1 MKKIVALILTLTLS
15 FGAVSFALAE
25 EYTEEER
32 GYDVVLQLINLFG
45 ITEKSQS
52 QILEEALLKIAKEDK
67 ESLYKVLDAI
77 AKTVDE
83 YSAYYSEEEW
93 QELSKSMSGS
103 VCGIGVTAVVN
114 DGCFEVVT
122 VLDGGSAK
130 EAGIVP
136 GDRIIEADGIDL
148 TGTRAENA
156 SSYITGKEGT
166 YVKLKVK
173 RANGEIIEL
182 NLIRRLVIVP
192 SVVGSTIDEKIGYI
206 LINSFTEH
214 THEEVE
220 KEVIKLKEKN
230 IDDLIIDLRYNG
242 GGVMDSGILTAEL
255 FMEKGKTIIT
265 TKGKDSEE
273 PTNYIS
279 EKDGY
284 KFNLVLL
291 TNEYTASAAEIF
303 SCALIENGYA
313 VSVGKTTYGKACA
326 QGLYPLGIG
335 GALRLTVLNYYT
347 PKGNFINKTGIEVTH
362 NVDNSTYFLQED
374 ELPKLSYIYKFN
386 SGDTHE
392 DVEKIETMLYDLD
405 YLTVKPDNKYDDT
418 TKSAVAK
425 FQQDA
430 GLFPYGVCDM
440 TTQSYLV
447 TKYSET
453 EFLKD
458 DQLNFAKELLSK

>member
-1 MKKIVALILTLTLS
+1 MKKLIALILILTLSLS
-15 FGAVSFALAE
+15 LVSFSYAQ

-32 GYDVVLQLINLFG
+32 GYDLTLQLINLFG
-45 ITEKSQS
+45 ITEKDKS
-52 QILEEALLKIAKEDK
+52 QILEEALLNIAKEDK

-83 YSAYYSEEEW
+83 YSAYYNEEEW

-114 DGCFEVVT
+114 EGCFEVVT

-130 EAGIVP
+130 EGGIVP
-136 GDRIIEADGIDL
+136 GDRIIEADGIDI
-148 TGTRAENA
+148 TGDRAENA

-166 YVKLKVK
+166 IVNLKIK
-173 RANGEIIEL
+173 RANGEIKEL
-182 NLIRRLVIVP
+182 SLVRRLVIVP
-192 SVVGSTIDEKIGYI
+192 SVVGSTIDENIGYI

-220 KEVIKLKEKN
+220 KEVLKLKEKN

-255 FMEKGKTIIT
+255 FMEKGKTIIS

-273 PTNYIS
+273 PEYYIS
-279 EKDGY
+279 KKDGY

-303 SCALIENGYA
+303 ACALIENGYA
-313 VSVGKTTYGKACA
+313 KSVGKTTYGKACA

-347 PKGNFINKTGIEVTH
+347 PKGNFINKTGVEVTH
-362 NVDNSTYFLQED
+362 YVENETYFLQED
-374 ELPKLSYIYKFN
+374 ELPKLSFSIKFN

-392 DVEKIETMLYDLD
+392 DVKKIETMLYDLD
-405 YLTVKPDNKYDDT
+405 YLTVIPDDKYDDN
-418 TKSAVAK
+418 TKSAVSK

-440 TTQSYLV
+440 TTQSYLI

-453 EFLKD
+453 EFVKD
-458 DQLNFAKELLSK
+458 SQLEFAKELLNN